1 MYSRGEGRQPRSK
14 IKERRSAGAM
24 ANSICCSDEV
34 QLPRSAAAGGVH
46 QQLAEVTMAS
56 DEEIARALQEQYQE
70 EDNALASRARSAD
83 SNATAARCL
92 VDGSLLFTVPY
103 KKVRQSMPKSRTQNN
118 FFLVKIHLF

>member
-1 MYSRGEGRQPRSK
+1 
-14 IKERRSAGAM
+14 M
-24 ANSICCSDEV
+24 ANSICCSDKV
-34 QLPRSAAAGGVH
+34 QLPQSAAAGGGH
-46 QQLAEVTMAS
+46 QQSAEVTMAS

-83 SNATAARCL
+83 SNATAARRL

-103 KKVRQSMPKSRTQNN
+103 EKVRQSMPKSRTQNN